1 MNKDD
6 HGAPRSGTRRHE
18 NSLSLRER
26 VGVRVFLFAAA
37 VSVLCIAAAPKK
49 DSMDDLVFE
58 GARVVDGTGA
68 PWFVADVSVRDGKIA
83 AIGRLADRRAK
94 RRIDARGLVVAPGFI
109 DLLGQSEYNVLVDSR
124 AASKITQGITTEVTG
139 EGVSIAPL
147 NQRLI
152 DEDRDTYEKFG
163 VSPDWKTLDGYFST
177 LARRG
182 TAINVATFVG
192 SGGLRSY
199 VIGRENRPATS
210 GEIASMKALLDQ
222 AMREG
227 ALGISSSLQYI
238 PNIYSSTEELVALAQ
253 VAAAHGGAYFTHQ
266 RSESSVIDS
275 SLDEVFRIAREAKIR
290 TQVWHLK
297 TAYRPNWGRMPEILA
312 KIEAARAE
320 GLDVSANQYPYNRAS
335 NGLDAC
341 LPPWVREGGRE
352 ELLKRLADAAT
363 RERVKA
369 DMARDTKEWENQ
381 YLGSGGAE
389 GVMVA
394 SVLSDELKR
403 YQGRTIAQ
411 IAQEEKKDPRDA
423 LIDLVIAD
431 RANASG
437 IISIM
442 DEKDVRAA
450 LAHPLVAFCT
460 DSPAKA
466 TDGPFSK
473 EYSHPRGWGSGAR
486 ILGHYVRDEK
496 VLSLEEAVR
505 KMTSFPAASAGLPD
519 RGILRPGFAADL
531 AVFDPKTVRDVATFE
546 DPNRYS
552 EGFRY
557 VAVNGVLVIDGG
569 KLTGKTPGRAL
580 RGPGWRG
587 SRTRAPRSPS
597 KVGML
602 GTWRPE
608 PGA

>member
-1 MNKDD
+1 MILL
-6 HGAPRSGTRRHE
+6 GLAPAAV
-18 NSLSLRER
+18 LAL
-26 VGVRVFLFAAA
+26 AAA
-37 VSVLCIAAAPKK
+37 TSPTAT
-49 DSMDDLVFE
+49 MDDLVFE

-83 AIGRLADRRAK
+83 AIGRLADRPTK

-152 DEDRDTYEKFG
+152 DDDRDTYEKYG

-182 TAINVATFVG
+182 TAVNVATFVG
-192 SGGLRSY
+192 SGGLRGY

-210 GEIASMKALLDQ
+210 GEIASMKALLDT

-238 PNIYSSTEELVALAQ
+238 PNIYSSTEELVALAE

-266 RSESSVIDS
+266 RSESSLIDS
-275 SLDEVFRIAREAKIR
+275 SLEEVFRIAREAKIR

-297 TAYRPNWGRMPEILA
+297 TAYRRNWGRMPEILA
-312 KIEAARAE
+312 KIEAARAD
-320 GLDVSANQYPYNRAS
+320 GLDVSANQYPYNRAA

-369 DMARDTKEWENQ
+369 DMARDTTDWENQ

-473 EYSHPRGWGSGAR
+473 EYSHPRGWGSAAR

-505 KMTSFPAASAGLPD
+505 KMTSFPAASAGLSD

-557 VAVNGVLVIDGG
+557 VAVNGVLVVDGG
-569 KLTGKTPGRAL
+569 MLTGKTPGRAL
-580 RGPGWRG
+580 RGPGWEG
-587 SRTRAPRSPS
+587 SRTRAPRSTS
-597 KVGML
+597 KL
-602 GTWRPE
+602 GLRGSWILE